1 MFGRYFSVVI
11 GLQDTPRRS
20 LMINLKYAV
29 AGLAALGAVALGPG
43 TASAMPNGMPSTNQL
58 SNVENVV
65 MVCNAWGRCWWRPNY
80 YVAPRVYGYGAYAGP
95 RYHRGYGYGYRRNWR
110 GW

>member
-1 MFGRYFSVVI
+1 MFGRRNFSVFI
-11 GLQDTPRRS
+11 ALQKNTPGRS

-29 AGLAALGAVALGPG
+29 VGLTALGCVALSS
-43 TASAMPNGMPSTNQL
+43 TASTMPNGMPSTSRL

-80 YVAPRVYGYGAYAGP
+80 YVGPRVYRYGYVGP
-95 RYHRGYGYGYRRNWR
+95 RHYGYRR
-110 GW
+110 GWGRRW